1 MQTSGAGSGQSS
13 QTHGYI
19 SGHPNTAIEKFPFSS
34 DDDATDVGD
43 LTLARS
49 RPCGQSDVV
58 NGFGYATGGATNLG
72 ITKIDKFPFSS
83 NSNSTYIG
91 DTTQGRYASTGQSDT
106 VNGFGYT
113 SGGQISSTTYYNI
126 IDKFSFTS
134 NGNATDVGDL
144 GRTLS
149 SLAGQSSSTHGY
161 TSGGRERFPNPTP
174 SPMKNYST
182 IYKFPFVSGGNVSF
196 VGDLTQDRAYGAGQS
211 STTHG
216 YTSGAAANGQQ
227 SPSDPQPPYAVYW
240 RNTIDKFPFA
250 SDDNATDVGDLT
262 GSDRT
267 SLTGQQY

>member
-1 MQTSGAGSGQSS
+1 M
-13 QTHGYI
+13 
-19 SGHPNTAIEKFPFSS
+19 
-34 DDDATDVGD
+34 
-43 LTLARS
+43 TLARS

-113 SGGQISSTTYYNI
+113 SGGQVSSTTYYNV

-174 SPMKNYST
+174 RHGT
-182 IYKFPFVSGGNVSF
+182 IVQFTSFPLFQAVTLSY

-216 YTSGAAANGQQ
+216 YTSGAAANGTIAIVRNRPTQSTGEIPSTSFLLLLTITQQ
-227 SPSDPQPPYAVYW
+227 MSV
-240 RNTIDKFPFA
+240 T
-250 SDDNATDVGDLT
+250 
-262 GSDRT
+262 
-267 SLTGQQY
+267 